1 MRDRH
6 KGFAKF
12 IREVNPVNSVQSTR
26 PKIPWSR
33 EEMSNVR
40 IMESGL
46 CTLEQILEGAPLG
59 DLYNAFVWHTSP
71 QGHDYWS
78 SREAENT
85 PMSDED
91 YEFCRQLLEIHS

>member
-12 IREVNPVNSVQSTR
+12 IREVNPVNSAQSTR
-26 PKIPWSR
+26 PEIPWTR
-33 EEMSNVR
+33 EEVSNVR
-40 IMESGL
+40 IMRAGFN
-46 CTLEQILEGAPLG
+46 TLEQVLEGASLG
-59 DLYNAFVWHTSP
+59 NLFHTFVWHTSP
-71 QGHDYWS
+71 QGHYYWS
-78 SREAENT
+78 ERSFGQT

>member
-12 IREVNPVNSVQSTR
+12 IRKVSPRHSTQSTR
-26 PKIPWSR
+26 PEILWSR

-40 IMESGL
+40 IMEAGL
-46 CTLEQILEGAPLG
+46 STLEQVLEGASIG
-59 DLYNAFVWHTSP
+59 NLYYTFVWRTSP

-78 SREAENT
+78 GRAYERT